1 MNPGDIVLLDEG
13 HVDLCL
19 VIEVHRGN
27 NVAKL
32 YNSRRGDFE
41 LFGVEYLESYCE
53 IIRYETR

>member
-1 MNPGDIVLLDEG
+1 
-13 HVDLCL
+13 LCL

-41 LFGVEYLESYCE
+41 LFGLEYLENYCE